1 MKSVSELTDFYYRN
15 LFATLEELEI
25 QRKNL
30 RYRII
35 IIGIFY
41 TIIFMLLFSF
51 ILTSNLASGDFFA
64 FALFAYVGIGG
75 LLYKFLTKD
84 YTDEFKI
91 KVIKPLI
98 SAIDEKL
105 NYTSSMYVA
114 QRTFER
120 SELFTA
126 TVDRMSGNDHV
137 KGIIGTTKIEFSDL
151 HAEQR
156 HKSSKGKESWSTIF
170 RGLFI
175 VAEFNKNFIGKTVIL
190 PDSAQNTFGDLIGGW
205 LQSKNMGRD
214 ELVKMDDNEFE
225 KEFVVYSTDQ
235 IEARYILSPS
245 LMQRLLTFQ
254 KRSKHPVYISFI
266 GDSIHM
272 AIYYGKDL
280 FEPSIFRSLLKYKI
294 AMEYVSTLHLAI
306 GIVDELKLNKKIW
319 SKR

>member
-1 MKSVSELTDFYYRN
+1 MKSVSELTDFYYKI
-15 LFATLEELEI
+15 LFLTLKELEV

-35 IIGIFY
+35 LVGTFY
-41 TIIFMLLFSF
+41 TLIF
-51 ILTSNLASGDFFA
+51 ILILSGIPTDNQGFSDFFA
-64 FALFAYVGIGG
+64 FALFAYVAIGG

-98 SAIDEKL
+98 SAIDNQL
-105 NYTSSMYVA
+105 NYSSSMYVP

-126 TVDRMSGNDHV
+126 TVDRLSGNDHV
-137 KGIIGTTKIEFSDL
+137 KGLIDGTKIEFSDL

-156 HKSSKGKESWSTIF
+156 HKNSKGKESWSTIF

-214 ELVKMDDNEFE
+214 ELVKMDNNEFE

-235 IEARYILSPS
+235 IEARYILSHS
-245 LMQRLLTFQ
+245 LMQRLLSFQ
-254 KRSKHPVYISFI
+254 KKSKHPVYISFI

-272 AIYYGKDL
+272 AIYYDKDL
-280 FEPSIFRSLLKYKI
+280 FEPSIFHSLLKYKI

-306 GIVDELKLNKKIW
+306 GIVDELKLNKKLW